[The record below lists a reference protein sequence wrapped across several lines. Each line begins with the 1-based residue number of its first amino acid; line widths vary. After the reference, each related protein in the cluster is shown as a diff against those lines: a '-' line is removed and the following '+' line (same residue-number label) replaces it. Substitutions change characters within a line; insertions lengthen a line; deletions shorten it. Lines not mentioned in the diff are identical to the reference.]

1 MVTKYYKISFKSLE
15 NNSFKIFLL
24 YRYIDI
30 FMYMYLFPVFIL
42 VNEINRQITTS
53 EIYLLK
59 GDTSLSGEMEIV
71 FTELLLF

>member
-1 MVTKYYKISFKSLE
+1 
-15 NNSFKIFLL
+15 
-24 YRYIDI
+24 
-30 FMYMYLFPVFIL
+30 MYVYLFPVFIL

-59 GDTSLSGEMEIV
+59 RDTPLSGEMEIV

>member
-1 MVTKYYKISFKSLE
+1 
-15 NNSFKIFLL
+15 
-24 YRYIDI
+24 
-30 FMYMYLFPVFIL
+30 MYMYLFPVFIL

-59 GDTSLSGEMEIV
+59 RDTSLSGEMEI

>member
-59 GDTSLSGEMEIV
+59 RDTPLSGEIEIV
-71 FTELLLF
+71 FTELSLF